1 MKKQTE
7 EVNQFTF
14 HHKKGTSA
22 KIEMIIS
29 TSLLNQFKELMDIEI
44 ELFFGVHYMLNNGM
58 HHCIIEVDG
67 YKREMFE
74 DFMRMLVKHPSM
86 KVNIMGLPIN
96 NN

>member
-1 MKKQTE
+1 MDKQM
-7 EVNQFTF
+7 NQFTF
-14 HHKKGTSA
+14 HHKKGTAA
-22 KIEMIIS
+22 KIEMTVS
-29 TSLLNQFKELMDIEI
+29 NSLLNQFKDLMDIEV
-44 ELFFGVHYMLNNGM
+44 ELLSGMHNVLDNDM

-74 DFMRMLVKHPSM
+74 DFIRMLVKHPSM